1 MKSESRG
8 YTLIELLIA
17 LVVLAIV
24 ISIGMDFFGF

>member
-24 ISIGMDFFGF
+24 IKIGMVWFLI